1 MPSLESLPAGLGVT
15 DRVIALTAFRAHSG
29 HTGHTQ
35 DPRSTRPPGAK
46 ESETQS
52 EERSSASSMRTQS
65 VDIGRNTNRRSMTT
79 ALLVN
84 LLRQALFISLHI

>member
-15 DRVIALTAFRAHSG
+15 DRVIALTAFRPHSG

-35 DPRSTRPPGAK
+35 DPRRTRPPGAT

>member
-1 MPSLESLPAGLGVT
+1 MPSLEFLPAGLGVT
-15 DRVIALTAFRAHSG
+15 DRVIALTAFLPHSG

-35 DPRSTRPPGAK
+35 DPRSTRPPGAT